1 MIRASTLWT
10 LWLTRN
16 KICFNNTFIPSIV
29 SVASAIITLA
39 SYWCKARSDD
49 SFFKLTLLLPFDVAP
64 LYQTDTIIVL
74 SDSKTLDWGNSRGLD
89 PALELEGSD
98 LEDYLVDLVAYQE
111 IDSAAGLLPHSVSA
125 GLLPHSMSASASSS
139 SSSSGDDLDNSFM
152 DSNPGLS

>member
-74 SDSKTLDWGNSRGLD
+74 SDSKTLDRGNSRGLD

-111 IDSAAGLLPHSVSA
+111 IDSAAGLLPHS
-125 GLLPHSMSASASSS
+125 MSASASSS